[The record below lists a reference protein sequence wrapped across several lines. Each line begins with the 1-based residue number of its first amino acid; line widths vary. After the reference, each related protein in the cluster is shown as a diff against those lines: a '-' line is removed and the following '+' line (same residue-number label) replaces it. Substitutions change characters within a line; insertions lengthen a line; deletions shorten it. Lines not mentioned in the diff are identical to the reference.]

1 MRRTLLSLLVLLMCS
16 PVCMAAVEPKPKVK
30 VTFVI
35 AAAEIRG
42 DLGAGLPAVVAS
54 VQTAVKSVLDAR
66 FPFFDWVTT
75 GSAAHTLTLTLKERQ
90 GSLDIEHVLAYT
102 GSVRSGSVPAPVHV
116 LYPWDDPPPDPRELT
131 ASLVA
136 RVQADVAKSEA
147 KLKAYFVSQLPLV
160 NRVDIENRFVL
171 LPVAGVHAESA
182 RFLVEFSGG
191 KMELQDPL
199 EAPDKGVYCAISNF
213 FFPPQI
219 NGPWH
224 DDIPTVMERAQN
236 VKVKV
241 KEFTPKAHENTSGG
255 SVTALPGGGSR

>member
-1 MRRTLLSLLVLLMCS
+1 MRRTLLSLLVLLICS

-35 AAAEIRG
+35 AAAGIRG
-42 DLGAGLPAVVAS
+42 DLAAGLPAVVSS

-75 GSAAHTLTLTLKERQ
+75 GTAPHTLTLTLRERQ
-90 GSLDIEHVLAYT
+90 ASLDVEHVLAYT
-102 GSVRSGSVPAPVHV
+102 GSVGAGTAPVHV
-116 LYPWDDPPPDPRELT
+116 LYPWDDPPPDPRDLT

-147 KLKAYFVSQLPLV
+147 ELKAYFVSHLPLV
-160 NRVDIENRFVL
+160 KRVDIENKFVL
-171 LPVAGVHAESA
+171 LPVAGVHAENA

-191 KMELQDPL
+191 KIELKDPL
-199 EAPDKGVYCAISNF
+199 DAPNKGIYCAISNF
-213 FFPPQI
+213 LFPPQI

-224 DDIPTVMERAQN
+224 DDIPTVMRERAQN
-236 VKVKV
+236 VQVKV